1 MKVSPIYNATLLQI
15 IAKRKEITYAEL
27 KKEYCVP
34 VPSKV
39 ISRELMKEIYGLDCQ
54 IIEDPVSG
62 TPLIVPEGRYHKEAQ
77 NEKSFCA

>member
-1 MKVSPIYNATLLQI
+1 MIDLVVVGHGTFAVDMEKAV
-15 IAKRKEITYAEL
+15 KFFDGEL
-27 KKEYCVP
+27 EGF
-34 VPSKV
+34 
-39 ISRELMKEIYGLDCQ
+39 YGLDCQ